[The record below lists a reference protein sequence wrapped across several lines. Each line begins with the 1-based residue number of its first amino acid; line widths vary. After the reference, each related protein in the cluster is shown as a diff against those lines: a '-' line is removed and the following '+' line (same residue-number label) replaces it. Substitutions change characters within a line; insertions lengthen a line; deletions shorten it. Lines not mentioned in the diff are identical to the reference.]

1 MKNLATSHFWD
12 SYKKLPSSIKKTAD
26 KNFELLKENPLHPSL
41 QLKKVG
47 SFWSVRIGRKY
58 RSLAVEK
65 EDNLIWFWIG
75 NHSEYEQ
82 LIENR

>member
-1 MKNLATSHFWD
+1 MKNYATPRFWD
-12 SYKKLPSSIKKTAD
+12 AYKKLPSSIKRSAD
-26 KNFELLKENPLHPSL
+26 KNFDLLKENPQHPSL

-47 SFWSVRIGRKY
+47 LFWSVRIGRKY

-65 EDNLIWFWIG
+65 DENLIWFWIG
-75 NHSEYEQ
+75 NHSEYEK

>member
-1 MKNLATSHFWD
+1 VKNLATSRFWD
-12 SYKKLPSSIKKTAD
+12 AYNQLPSSIKKVAD
-26 KNFELLKENPLHPSL
+26 KNFQLLKENPQHPSL
-41 QLKKVG
+41 QLKKVS

-65 EDNLIWFWIG
+65 KDNLIWSWIG
-75 NHSEYEQ
+75 NHSEYEN